1 MPEIISKSGF
11 ANLFIGDIPLLDV
24 RSPKEFN
31 RGSFPNATNLPLL
44 TDDERAAVGIRYK
57 KAGPKAAISLGYE
70 LINVGKKQ
78 TLLEHWQTYLD
89 KNPNALLYCFRG
101 GLRSEI
107 VQQWLIE
114 SGTPITRIEGGY
126 KAMRRFLINIIETVT
141 VQKNIVVL
149 AGKAGS
155 GKTHLINQLRY
166 GIDLEGCARH
176 RGSAFGRRINL
187 QPTPINFENS
197 LSIQFLK
204 LPFKRMKTLFLEDE
218 SRAIGAVSIP
228 VSLFKVMKEAPLAFI
243 EESLDNRVEIILNDY
258 VISNYLEYK
267 QSAPKEAEERFTKFL
282 LTSLEKIRRRL
293 GDEYYN
299 DVREIM
305 QKALAC
311 KNKEEAHG
319 LHRKWIRNLLETY
332 YDPMYEYQLSKKMH
346 RLIFRGE
353 KCEFLNWAKEIE
365 EG

>member
-11 ANLFIGDIPLLDV
+11 ANLFITDIPLLDIL
-24 RSPKEFN
+24 SPKEFN

-44 TDDERAAVGIRYK
+44 TDGERAAIGIRYK
-57 KAGPKAAISLGYE
+57 KAGAKAAISLGYE
-70 LINVGKKQ
+70 LINAEKKQ
-78 TLLEHWQTYLD
+78 ALLEDWQAYLY
-89 KNPNALLYCFRG
+89 KKPNALLYCFRG

-107 VQQWLIE
+107 VQQWLTEID
-114 SGTPITRIEGGY
+114 TPIHRIDGGY
-126 KAMRRFLINIIETVT
+126 KAMRRFLIDIIEKVTVEKNIIV
-141 VQKNIVVL
+141 I

-155 GKTHLINQLRY
+155 GKTHLINQLIY

-176 RGSAFGRRINL
+176 RGSAFGKRVNL

-204 LPFKRMKTLFLEDE
+204 LRSNTAKTVFLEDE

-243 EESLDNRVEIILNDY
+243 EEPLDNRVEIILNDY

-267 QSAPKEAEERFTKFL
+267 QSAPKEAEENFTKFL

-293 GDEYYN
+293 GDNYYN
-299 DVREIM
+299 NVREIM

-311 KNKEEAHG
+311 KNEEEAHG

-353 KCEFLNWAKEIE
+353 KHDFLNWAKDIQ
-365 EG
+365 GG